1 MVPAAVLT
9 VPKMPLL
16 GSGKPD
22 YPAIQKLAMEK
33 VGSSATGNVAA

>member
-1 MVPAAVLT
+1 
-9 VPKMPLL
+9 MPLL

-22 YPAIQKLAMEK
+22 YPATQKLAMEK